1 MTEVTETPVVEEVEQ
16 TELDKLKEYATG
28 LGIEFHPNIGLEK
41 LKERIDAAFPAPAVV
56 VEKPVEEEIPA
67 PSQLAA
73 QTPAPAVVTTET
85 LARAVAD
92 SELANKA
99 AVAALETQL
108 VETKDAKRFR
118 QRKEATALVRVNVM
132 NMNPFR
138 KEWEGDT
145 YCVGNGVIG
154 TIKRYVPFNTDW
166 HVERALLNVMEE
178 RKCQIFTTR
187 KDPRTGQEVKTP
199 RTIKE
204 LQIAILPPL
213 TEKELKELA
222 QRQAM
227 AAGTQADE
235 D

>member
-56 VEKPVEEEIPA
+56 AEEPVEEEIPA

-73 QTPAPAVVTTET
+73 QTPTITAES
-85 LARAVAD
+85 LSRAVAD
-92 SELANKA
+92 
-99 AVAALETQL
+99 TQL
-108 VETKDAKRFR
+108 AAGLAEQKLAEHVVETKDAKRFR

>member
-1 MTEVTETPVVEEVEQ
+1 MTEVTETQVDEVEQ
-16 TELDKLKEYATG
+16 SELDKLKEYATG

-56 VEKPVEEEIPA
+56 QEEPEEEVADIPA
-67 PSQLAA
+67 PSTLINE
-73 QTPAPAVVTTET
+73 QTPLITKEVLEK
-85 LARAVAD
+85 AVAD
-92 SELANKA
+92 
-99 AVAALETQL
+99 TQL
-108 VETKDAKRFR
+108 ASDLAVTTLAAAIQETKEAKRFR
-118 QRKEATALVRVNVM
+118 LRKEATALVRVNVM

-145 YCVGNGVIG
+145 YCVGNSVIG

>member
-1 MTEVTETPVVEEVEQ
+1 MTEVIVDQDVEQ

-56 VEKPVEEEIPA
+56 KEPVEESVEEIPA

-73 QTPAPAVVTTET
+73 QQPVTAVVTTES

-92 SELANKA
+92 TELASKA

>member
-1 MTEVTETPVVEEVEQ
+1 MTDVTETTVEQ
-16 TELDKLKEYATG
+16 TELERLIEVATG
-28 LGIEFHPNIGLEK
+28 LGIEFHPNIGVDK

-56 VEKPVEEEIPA
+56 QETTDEEEEEIPS
-67 PSQLAA
+67 PTELAKE
-73 QTPAPAVVTTET
+73 TPTITTEQ
-85 LARAVAD
+85 LARAVEDTKLAAD
-92 SELANKA
+92 LAEQTHKER
-99 AVAALETQL
+99 V
-108 VETKDAKRFR
+108 VETKEARRFR
-118 QRKEATALVRVNVM
+118 LRKEATKLVRVNVM

-166 HVERALLNVMEE
+166 HVEQALLNVMQE
-178 RKCQIFTTR
+178 RQCQIFTTR
-187 KDPRTGQEVKTP
+187 KDSRTGQEVKTA
-199 RTIKE
+199 RVIKE

-213 TEKELKELA
+213 TEKELKELG

-227 AAGTQADE
+227 AAGTQSDE